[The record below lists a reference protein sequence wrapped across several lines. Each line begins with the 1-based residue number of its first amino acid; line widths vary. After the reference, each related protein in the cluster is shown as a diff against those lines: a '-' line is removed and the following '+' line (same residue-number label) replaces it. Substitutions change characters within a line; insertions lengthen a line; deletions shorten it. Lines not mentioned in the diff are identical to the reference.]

1 MKNFFQKAFSP
12 YYHLKPFFLK
22 NFKKVFIGFALLISV
37 DALQLI
43 TPFLIKKT
51 VDALTEGQATNKFLL
66 TYAALIIILS
76 LIITIIRFFW
86 RIFIFGHARKLEQNL
101 RGNLFRHIQSLSL
114 AFFQRTSSGD
124 LMARTTNDIGS
135 VRMGAGIGLVALVD
149 GVIIGIAAVCCMLAI
164 SPLLT
169 VIAIIPA
176 PFIMIFVHKL
186 TIRMEESH
194 AKVQAQFG
202 FLSEHVREFFAGIK
216 VIISHNRNEWAYNSI
231 KDEAQKY
238 MEANI
243 SLAKSQSVFIPL
255 MNILTNLG
263 MVIVILIGGRL
274 AILGKITAGDFVAF
288 IAYLAI
294 LSWPMMA
301 IGWFTTLFQR
311 AKASIDRINWVFAN
325 KSEIVTAPNAINI
338 PVNNGK
344 IKFENVFLKYKD
356 SLHYALEDINL
367 TIPERQMTALVG
379 AVGSGKTSIVR
390 LIPRLMDP
398 VQGRIIIDDVCIC
411 NMAISALRKSIAVVP
426 QDVFLFS
433 GSIRYNLT
441 LGKNISDDCLIA
453 ALKAAAIDD
462 IISDLPNGLESTIG
476 ERGITLSGGQKQRLT
491 IARALLKDPPL
502 LILDDAMSMIDSH
515 TEANIFKSLSEIRK
529 DKTTLV
535 VTHRVSTLCHIE
547 SIKVLHKGRLI
558 EEGSHEE
565 LLLSGRIYPDL
576 YRQDLLMRSME
587 KLK

>member
-1 MKNFFQKAFSP
+1 MKNFLQKVFSP
-12 YYHLKPFFLK
+12 YYNLKPLFLK
-22 NFKKVFIGFALLISV
+22 NLKKVSIGFALLVSV

-43 TPFLIKKT
+43 TPFLIKKV
-51 VDALTEGQATNKFLL
+51 VDALTEGQATDGLLL
-66 TYAALIIILS
+66 TYTVFIIILS
-76 LIITIIRFFW
+76 LIIAIIRYFW

-101 RGNLFRHIQSLSL
+101 RGNLFRHIQGLSLS
-114 AFFQRTSSGD
+114 FFQKTSSGD

-135 VRMGAGIGLVALVD
+135 IRMGAGIGLVALVD
-149 GVIIGIAAVCCMLAI
+149 GIIIGIAAVCCMLAI

-176 PFIMIFVHKL
+176 PVIMILVHKL
-186 TIRMEESH
+186 TIRMAESH
-194 AKVQAQFG
+194 EKVQTQFG
-202 FLSEHVREFFAGIK
+202 FLSERVRELFAGIK
-216 VIISHNRNEWAYNSI
+216 IIISHNRKEWAYNSVG
-231 KDEAQKY
+231 DEAQKY

-243 SLAKSQSVFIPL
+243 ALAKSQSVFMPL

-263 MVIVILIGGRL
+263 MAVVILIGGRL

-301 IGWFTTLFQR
+301 VGWVTTLFQR
-311 AKASIDRINWVFAN
+311 AKASMDRINWVLSS
-325 KSEIVTAPNAINI
+325 KTEIITKPGAADI
-338 PVNNGK
+338 PVNYGG

-356 SLHYALEDINL
+356 SVCYALDDISL
-367 TIPERQMTALVG
+367 TIPAGQTTALVG
-379 AVGSGKTSIVR
+379 SVGSGKTSVVK
-390 LIPRLMDP
+390 LIPRLIDP
-398 VQGRIIIDDVCIC
+398 AQGRIIIDDTCISD
-411 NMAISALRKSIAVVP
+411 MSLAALRKSIAVVP

-441 LGKNISDDCLIA
+441 LGKNISDDHLMA

-462 IISDLPNGLESTIG
+462 IIFDLPNGLDSTIG

-502 LILDDAMSMIDSH
+502 LILDDAMSMVDSR
-515 TEANIFKSLSEIRK
+515 TEGNISKSLAEIRNG
-529 DKTTLV
+529 KTTLI
-535 VTHRVSTLCHIE
+535 VTHRVSTLCNID

-558 EEGSHEE
+558 EEGSHDG
-565 LLLSGRIYPDL
+565 LLLTGKIYPDL
-576 YRQDLLMRSME
+576 YRQDILMRSME
-587 KLK
+587 KLR